1 MGSVIL
7 PSLTDQMVLGV
18 FKFLVEAELRKSITG
33 QQEFRYGCQTGAV
46 TMMVLMFGSSQLVA
60 SRWLTAHTKKQTWLY
75 IVEEI
80 RETLQTWTELLSEAE
95 VHDEIDFEGL
105 QDAVD
110 KAVNDYA
117 LQHPKKLGDAL
128 RVNL

>member
-18 FKFLVEAELRKSITG
+18 FKFLVEAELRKNIEG
-33 QQEFRYGCQTGAV
+33 QQELRFGCQEGMIAAI
-46 TMMVLMFGSSQLVA
+46 VLMFGEA
-60 SRWLTAHTKKQTWLY
+60 DDAIAEAAYNNGKTWSH

-80 RETLQTWTELLSEAE
+80 RETLQSWTDALSNATE
-95 VHDEIDFEGL
+95 HTEIDFENL

-110 KAVNDYA
+110 KAVNEYA
-117 LQHPKKLGDAL
+117 LKHPKKLGDAL